1 MDYAGFAQPSSAL
14 LTAAHI
20 MHAPVSEMAD
30 HLSAALAGE
39 VPHRAVALLATQ
51 CASSPVAAVGEEELT
66 DALTA
71 PVLGAL
77 VAQVAPGHPWQG
89 TTELAGAQWPVL
101 AVASDLTPRGAG
113 LVMVLDEDTPLPAG
127 VLSTVQA
134 LVDLF
139 TTHLERLVTDA
150 TTSTLAQ
157 SRAVAQARSH
167 AVAELGEAHATALS
181 GILGVLRSHRLDDGV
196 ARSTAVDLAVNAL
209 IELRNESQWGTSPV
223 WEESARQAFGHLSDS
238 LKTLLSHSA
247 VQLELDP
254 PANDRSLTSATAH
267 AARVFVRAAVLASL
281 RQSEVRRI
289 RVGWQLGLAELVAT
303 VRDDGP
309 GILRDDLG
317 ASRIAQRVEAQGGS
331 FDMDAVPGWGMT
343 TKLTLP
349 LALSEA
355 AGTKTARPL
364 PAPSLGGA
372 PGADPLAGLGTRELE
387 VLERLAL
394 GHRNRT
400 IAQELHISE
409 STVKFHVAN
418 ILAKLSLGS
427 RGEAAALFHNTTAG

>member
-1 MDYAGFAQPSSAL
+1 MEYSGFAQPSSAL
-14 LTAAHI
+14 VTAAHI
-20 MHAPVSEMAD
+20 MHAPASEMAG
-30 HLSAALAGE
+30 HLSAALAGD

-51 CASSPVAAVGEEELT
+51 CASSPVAAVGDQELT
-66 DALTA
+66 DTLTGA
-71 PVLGAL
+71 VLGAL
-77 VAQVAPGHPWQG
+77 VAQVTPGHPWQG
-89 TTELAGAQWPVL
+89 TAHLSGAQWPVL

-113 LVMVLDEDTPLPAG
+113 MVMVLDDETPLPAS
-127 VLSTVQA
+127 VLLTVQA

-150 TTSTLAQ
+150 TPSTLAQ

-167 AVAELGEAHATALS
+167 TAAELGEAHATALS
-181 GILGVLRSHRLDDGV
+181 GILGVLRSHRLDDTV
-196 ARSTAVDLAVNAL
+196 ARSAAVDLAVDAL
-209 IELRNESQWGTSPV
+209 MDLRNESQRGTPPV
-223 WEESARQAFGHLSDS
+223 WEESAKQAFGHLSDS
-238 LKTLLSHSA
+238 LSHSA

-267 AARVFVRAAVLASL
+267 AVRVSVRAAVLAAL
-281 RQSEVRRI
+281 QQSEVRRI
-289 RVGWQLGLAELVAT
+289 RVGWQLGLTELVAT

-309 GILRDDLG
+309 GLPRDDLRAG
-317 ASRIAQRVEAQGGS
+317 QIAQRVEAHGGS
-331 FDMDAVPGWGMT
+331 FELDAVPGWGMT
-343 TKLTLP
+343 TKLTFP

-355 AGTKTARPL
+355 AAAKTPRPVHV
-364 PAPSLGGA
+364 PSPNET
-372 PGADPLAGLGTRELE
+372 PGADPLAGLGAREIE

-418 ILAKLSLGS
+418 ILAKLSVGS
-427 RGEAAALFHNTTAG
+427 RGEAAAFFHAATAV